1 MTPFCARWQA
11 EILSCARL
19 QAESTQE
26 VGRSTRLRLV
36 FTLHFFRAVVTS
48 LRALS
53 QNKARFWLF
62 YLLIKRPVRQ
72 YILVQAV

>member
-1 MTPFCARWQA
+1 M
-11 EILSCARL
+11 
-19 QAESTQE
+19 TQE

-36 FTLHFFRAVVTS
+36 FTLHFFRALVTS

-62 YLLIKRPVRQ
+62 CLLNIDDRANLQLLDNELEICQNNPICDAEEQ
-72 YILVQAV
+72 Q